1 MKDLFMPNLFTL
13 DTVKNIVYSSYIQEY
28 YIYFALLLSGYI
40 AINYFLGYLIGK
52 IPYVNKLF
60 IFQRLLSFIVL
71 LPLLIILVKI
81 IFNID
86 SANIFLDKSLFIA
99 LFSSLSILLLIYA
112 GTKGLL
118 RNDYGIIEFFH
129 DYTFTIM
136 IIAISS
142 YYYYQKHIQDDIY
155 SVTRTMKSN
164 IHKHM
169 MYLQKTN
176 NADYRLAELIVN
188 YYVQS
193 IDGYTNRLNTRE
205 RKIIHDFNVE
215 IENYDNKYNELSKK
229 IIKSDRLIKDLEVSY
244 KHKINIVDKEIDEE
258 KLRLKSIYE
267 EWRNNV
273 VNNID
278 NLNKLS
284 KKYSLEIET
293 LENNKDL
300 FTHLQNKL
308 KLIKQKSSATNI
320 ELLKVNDSISKNI
333 NNIKHTNKLFEK
345 LSNDIKKDNT
355 SISSIDIR
363 SSKNSTD
370 ITKQIEKINKI
381 KTIQVQLIKNKKS
394 LDLIKSEIDMI
405 NKKLNF
411 KKEDNNSTLKKVL

>member
-1 MKDLFMPNLFTL
+1 MPNLFTS
-13 DTVKNIVYSSYIQEY
+13 DTVRNIVYSAYIQDY
-28 YIYFALLLSGYI
+28 YIFFALLLSGYI
-40 AINYFLGYLIGK
+40 VINYFLGYLIGK
-52 IPYVNKLF
+52 LPYVNKLF
-60 IFQRLLSFIVL
+60 IFQRFLSFVVL

-86 SANIFLDKSLFIA
+86 SANIFLDKFLFIT
-99 LFSSLSILLLIYA
+99 LFSSLSILLFIYA

-118 RNDYGIIEFFH
+118 RNDYGIIELFR
-129 DYTFTIM
+129 DYTFTIV
-136 IIAISS
+136 IIALSS
-142 YYYYQKHIQDDIY
+142 HYYYKKYIQYNIY
-155 SVTRTMKSN
+155 SATRTIKSK
-164 IHKHM
+164 ILKEM
-169 MYLQKTN
+169 MYLQTSH
-176 NADYRLAELIVN
+176 NADYRLTRLIVN
-188 YYVQS
+188 YYVKS
-193 IDGYTNRLNTRE
+193 IDSYTARLETRE
-205 RKIIHDFNVE
+205 REIINNFNVE

-229 IIKSDRLIKDLEVSY
+229 IIHSNTLITDIEVSY

-267 EWRNNV
+267 EWKNNV
-273 VNNID
+273 VNNIN
-278 NLNKLS
+278 NLDKLS

-308 KLIKQKSSATNI
+308 KLIKQKSSTVNI
-320 ELLKVNDSISKNI
+320 KFLKVNDLISKNI

-355 SISSIDIR
+355 SISSIDMR

-405 NKKLNF
+405 NKKLNL
-411 KKEDNNSTLKKVL
+411 KIEDNNSTLKKAL

>member
-1 MKDLFMPNLFTL
+1 MPNLFTS
-13 DTVKNIVYSSYIQEY
+13 DTVRNIVYSAYIQDY
-28 YIYFALLLSGYI
+28 YIFFALLLSGYI
-40 AINYFLGYLIGK
+40 VINYFLGYLIGK
-52 IPYVNKLF
+52 LPYVNKLF
-60 IFQRLLSFIVL
+60 IFQRFLSFVVL
-71 LPLLIILVKI
+71 LPLLIVLVKI

-86 SANIFLDKSLFIA
+86 SANIFLEKFLFISI
-99 LFSSLSILLLIYA
+99 FSSLSILLFIYA
-112 GTKGLL
+112 GTRGLL
-118 RNDYGIIEFFH
+118 RNDYGIIKLFR
-129 DYTFTIM
+129 DYTLTII
-136 IIAISS
+136 IIALSS
-142 YYYYQKHIQDDIY
+142 HYYYKKYIQYNIY
-155 SVTRTMKSN
+155 SATRTIKSK
-164 IHKHM
+164 ILKEM
-169 MYLQKTN
+169 MYLQTSH
-176 NADYRLAELIVN
+176 NADYRLTKLIVN
-188 YYVQS
+188 YYVKS
-193 IDGYTNRLNTRE
+193 IDSYTARLETRE
-205 RKIIHDFNVE
+205 REIINNFNVE

-229 IIKSDRLIKDLEVSY
+229 IIHSNTLITDIEVSY

-267 EWRNNV
+267 EWKNNV

-278 NLNKLS
+278 NLDKLS

-320 ELLKVNDSISKNI
+320 ELLKVNDLISKNI
-333 NNIKHTNKLFEK
+333 NNIKYTNKLFEK

-355 SISSIDIR
+355 SISSIDMR

-405 NKKLNF
+405 NKKLNL
-411 KKEDNNSTLKKVL
+411 KIEDNNSTLKKAL